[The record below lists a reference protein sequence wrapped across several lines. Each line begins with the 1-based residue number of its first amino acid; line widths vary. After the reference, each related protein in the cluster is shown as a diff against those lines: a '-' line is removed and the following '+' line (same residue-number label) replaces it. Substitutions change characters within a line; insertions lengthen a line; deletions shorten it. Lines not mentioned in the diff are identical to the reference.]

1 MYLIIRS
8 KLWQKK
14 QCQKRRPK
22 KNLKQLKSQ
31 KKNGIK
37 IVKEKPMTKAEI
49 ITALAEINEL
59 PKKKIKEVLDS
70 IHLLMGS
77 HLAKGAVGKFVLP
90 RLLKMYVVHKPA
102 TKPRL
107 EVNRFTGEEM
117 MFKGKP
123 ARMVVRIKPLK
134 GLKEIV

>member
-1 MYLIIRS
+1 MA
-8 KLWQKK
+8 KK
-14 QCQKRRPK
+14 AMPK
-22 KNLKQLKSQ
+22 AATKKKSEAIKVS